1 MVPLFAGM
9 VTSDIKC
16 ACLHLQTRQ
25 KTICFGVILVIVHL
39 RNRLV
44 LNSQISEVI

>member
-1 MVPLFAGM
+1 MVPLFAGT
-9 VTSDIKC
+9 VYSDINC
-16 ACLHLQTRQ
+16 ACLHLLTRQ
-25 KTICFGVILVIVHL
+25 KTVCFWVILASVHL